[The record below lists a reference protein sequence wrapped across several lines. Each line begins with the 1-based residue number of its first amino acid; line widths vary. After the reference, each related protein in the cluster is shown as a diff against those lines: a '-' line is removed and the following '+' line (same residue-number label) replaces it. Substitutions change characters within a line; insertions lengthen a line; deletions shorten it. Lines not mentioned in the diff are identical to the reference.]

1 MRKESTM
8 ETVTVEQF
16 KKFGPCW
23 LETPEGREKFARIAA
38 IRNEWTALD
47 VLTGKEKRQEGKWFA
62 SFR

>member
-1 MRKESTM
+1 MK
-8 ETVTVEQF
+8 TVTVKQF
-16 KKFGPCW
+16 KSFRPCW
-23 LETPEGREKFARIAA
+23 LETAEGREKFARIAA